1 MSAVDATE
9 PLVFSGTLDYTGYM
23 ALVRDLVAAGDDTQR
38 ILDMPAGEGQFT
50 DALRS
55 LGHDVTPAD
64 LNCRR
69 DDYVRVDM
77 NEALPFADESF
88 DTAICL
94 EGIEHL
100 IDPGQL
106 LRELIRVVR
115 PGGRV
120 ILSTPNVSNYY
131 SRLQFLFTGTFFQFG
146 PGGVRDLRPELDEDR
161 GHIAPM
167 PYLRLRTLA
176 EFFGARVVSVHG
188 DKYKRKVLMPLYLLV
203 HLLGRWWSRR
213 VYFRGGAEDFA
224 ERNREIHRHMNSSA
238 LLFSRSLVVVME
250 KERRA

>member
-1 MSAVDATE
+1 MTVVDASE

-23 ALVRDLVAAGDDTQR
+23 ALVRDIVASGEPAQR

-50 DALRS
+50 AALRES
-55 LGHDVTPAD
+55 GHDVTPAD

-77 NEALPFADESF
+77 NEPLPFADEAF

-100 IDPGQL
+100 IDPVQL
-106 LRELIRVVR
+106 VRELIRVVR

-120 ILSTPNVSNYY
+120 ILSTPNVGSYY
-131 SRLQFLFTGTFFQFG
+131 SRLQYLFTGTFFQFA
-146 PGGVRDLRPELDEDR
+146 PGGVRDLRPEVDEDR

-176 EFFGARVVSVHG
+176 EYHGARVVSVHG
-188 DKYKRKVLMPLYLLV
+188 DKYKRKILMPLYLLV
-203 HLLGRWWSRR
+203 HALGRWWSSRVFFHGAARR
-213 VYFRGGAEDFA
+213 FE
-224 ERNREIHRHMNSSA
+224 ERNREIHRHVNSA
-238 LLFSRSLVVVME
+238 PLLFSRSLVLVFQ
-250 KERRA
+250 KEREA